1 MVENRIDIKEV
12 RKTMLQELLNRLDVP
27 KMRKDFSKQEN
38 LLWLQRNLLINN
50 GANPMAEKAL
60 EVVKEMLKEMS

>member
-1 MVENRIDIKEV
+1 MENRIDIKEV

-60 EVVKEMLKEMS
+60 EVVKQMLKEMS

>member
-1 MVENRIDIKEV
+1 MENRIDIKEV